1 MTDLFK
7 LGLRAAAEAV
17 REGRRTS
24 VQLKIYNLIF
34 SVN

>member
-17 REGRRTS
+17 REGRCTS
-24 VQLKIYNLIF
+24 VQLVDDCLRRIK
-34 SVN
+34 